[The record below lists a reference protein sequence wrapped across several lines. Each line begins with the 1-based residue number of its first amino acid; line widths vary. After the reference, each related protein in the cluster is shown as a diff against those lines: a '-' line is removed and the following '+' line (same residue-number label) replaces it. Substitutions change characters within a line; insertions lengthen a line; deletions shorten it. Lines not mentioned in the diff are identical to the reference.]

1 MSRLLVV
8 IGPVLVAAACAHDA
22 TSPTAATVV
31 TASVVVAPA
40 PGAPDVARNG
50 SVTVTFNYPMDS
62 ASCAGRFAMRQRDTS
77 GAVVPG
83 RMSWDST
90 YHRMTFAPDSMLA
103 GGTRFYVQMRDSMM
117 TRGYMMGDSAMG
129 MGGAGMMGGTGGGQH
144 QMPGAPMMFNQPPAG
159 ATRTGGGMQWSF
171 TTAP

>member
-1 MSRLLVV
+1 MGRS
-8 IGPVLVAAACAHDA
+8 PAVLALMVAVAACAHDTTA
-22 TSPTAATVV
+22 PTMATVI
-31 TASVVVAPA
+31 TANVAVSPA
-40 PGAPDVARNG
+40 PGASDVARNG

-62 ASCAGRFAMRQRDTS
+62 ASCASRFAMRQRDTS
-77 GAVVPG
+77 GALVPG
-83 RMSWDST
+83 RMNWDST

-117 TRGYMMGDSAMG
+117 TRDYMMSDSAMG
-129 MGGAGMMGGTGGGQH
+129 MGGGGMMGGTGGGQH
-144 QMPGAPMMFNQPPAG
+144 QMPGAPMMFNEPPAG

>member
-22 TSPTAATVV
+22 TGPTAATVV

-40 PGAPDVARNG
+40 PGASDVARNG
-50 SVTVTFNYPMDS
+50 SVSVTFNYPMDS
-62 ASCAGRFAMRQRDTS
+62 ASCASRFAMRQRDTS

-103 GGTRFYVQMRDSMM
+103 VGTLFYVQMRDSMM
-117 TRGYMMGDSAMG
+117 TRDYMMRDSVG
-129 MGGAGMMGGTGGGQH
+129 MGGGGMMGGTGGGQH